1 MSRYYGDWAPY
12 MPVAER
18 RRQATLTVAKLR
30 RKGLAVEPVMLE
42 GRSIA
47 ATFWGRAWCD
57 MMESYSDYASRL
69 PRGRSY
75 VRNGFVIDLQIG
87 QGRVTALVS
96 GSEVYNVTITIKET
110 TKPRWQAICA
120 DCSGGIDSVVELL
133 QGRLSKGV
141 MERICRQGTGLFPEP
156 SEIRFACTCP
166 DHASM
171 CKHVAAVFYGVG
183 ARLDRKPEL
192 LFLLRAVDAAELVA
206 GIDHALP
213 LSKSRPKPNKVL
225 AADDMAA
232 LFGLDMAEA
241 EPSDQ
246 PLEKSKRSK
255 ARPGK
260 DKASAATPKRST
272 SGAQAAQK
280 YAAVAGKVV
289 AKVATLK
296 TKKARDHQVSI
307 KPSKQKLQV
316 PAGRKSH
323 SQQGASKNIQTNSP
337 PAKRTLGPTVT
348 KKKAMG

>member
-1 MSRYYGDWAPY
+1 MSHDYGDWAPY
-12 MPVAER
+12 TPVAER
-18 RRQATLTVAKLR
+18 RRQATLMVSKLR
-30 RKGLAVEPVMLE
+30 KKGLAVAPVTLE

-47 ATFWGRAWCD
+47 ATFWGRAWCN

-75 VRNGFVIDLQIG
+75 VRNGLIVDLQID

-96 GSEVYNVTITIKET
+96 GSELYNVTITIKET

-156 SEIRFACTCP
+156 SEIRFVCTCP

-192 LFLLRAVDAAELVA
+192 LFLLRAVDAAQLVV
-206 GIDHALP
+206 GIEHALP
-213 LSKSRPKPNKVL
+213 LSTSARKTNKVL

-241 EPSDQ
+241 EPADQ
-246 PLEKSKRSK
+246 PIDAPERPNV
-255 ARPGK
+255 RPGK
-260 DKASAATPKRST
+260 DKAAAPPKRST
-272 SGAQAAQK
+272 PVAQAVPRPAV
-280 YAAVAGKVV
+280 VAGEVV
-289 AKVATLK
+289 ATVAALRTM
-296 TKKARDHQVSI
+296 KARDHQVLV
-307 KPSKQKLQV
+307 KPSKQKRRA
-316 PAGRKSH
+316 PAGTRPRG
-323 SQQGASKNIQTNSP
+323 QQGASINIQTKRP
-337 PAKRTLGPTVT
+337 PAQRTSGLTVT
-348 KKKAMG
+348 KKKATG